1 MEKEIMPGDLDGNM
15 LKIKTYG
22 DRNPMSGLLQLE
34 KAWKELGYE
43 ITDFEPDILYH
54 STGFFS
60 DLLEDSKKYPN
71 AIKIGCLLDANPLNK
86 NWGPPSIVRDQLLQL
101 DIPITISNTAQKQI
115 MNRTGVKCQVVYYP
129 IKNLT
134 KLKYPSRG
142 IRMLVVGRVYSQ
154 NKRLQLIHDTAE
166 KYCGDPEQIV
176 FVGPEKPPFGI
187 YGGLVDEEM
196 LNVCYNSTVF
206 LLGLSS
212 VEGMYLSP
220 LEACTVNTIP
230 IVTSDNE
237 CMGEFDLIKH
247 FAAEPHPIKLANKMK
262 EIEKNFDKYQDIAN
276 QLGEKFKN
284 RFSAKM
290 IAQNILD
297 LYWAYKKKLQ

>member
-1 MEKEIMPGDLDGNM
+1 MPDLSGNIQNYPKP
-15 LKIKTYG
+15 LRIKTYG
-22 DRNPMSGLLQLE
+22 YKGITSGLKQLE
-34 KAWKELGYE
+34 GAWIEMGHLIVTESPDLMYDANG
-43 ITDFEPDILYH
+43 FFGDIL
-54 STGFFS
+54 S
-60 DLLEDSKKYPN
+60 DRLKYPS
-71 AIKIGCLLDANPLNK
+71 AVTIGCLLDASPLNP

-134 KLKYPSRG
+134 KLKYPARG

-154 NKRLQLIHDTAE
+154 NKRLQLIYDTAE
-166 KYCGDPEQIV
+166 KYCGDPQQIV

-237 CMGEFDLIKH
+237 CMREFDLVKH